1 MGTPTFSET
10 SMDWVGA
17 GGTSEAP
24 PVADALDET
33 IPLPLSPGNI
43 SPLFHNAR
51 FFFLNKL

>member
-51 FFFLNKL
+51 FSLSE